1 MKVCIDPGHGGEDS
15 GAVGVSNG
23 YFESHGVLDIGLRLR
38 ELLLP
43 HMEVMMTRDTDE
55 FVSLS
60 ERCQMAN
67 EQSVPV
73 DIYVSIHLNSA
84 QTKASGWEVFTSG
97 STKSVELA
105 NKIGYRHAERFPT
118 QKNRGIKRQSFY
130 VLKSTKMPAVLWE
143 GCFLSDP
150 TESDWVTKDETRQE
164 MAEAIAGGVFDFF
177 GIKKNIDGTL
187 NLSIGERVA
196 KIERHLGL

>member
-60 ERCQMAN
+60 QRCKVAN
-67 EQSVPV
+67 NDPAGV
-73 DIYVSIHLNSA
+73 DIFVSIHLNSA
-84 QTKASGWEVFTSG
+84 DTDASGWEVFTSG
-97 STKSVELA
+97 STKSRELA
-105 NKIGYRHAERFPT
+105 NDIGYRQAECFPL
-118 QKNRGIKRQSFY
+118 QKNRGVKQEGFY
-130 VLKSTKMPAVLWE
+130 VLRNTKMPAVLWE
-143 GCFLSDP
+143 GCFLSNYE
-150 TESDWVTKDETRQE
+150 ESKWVTEDDTRQA
-164 MAEAIAGGVFDFF
+164 MAVSICLGVLDYF
-177 GIKKNIDGTL
+177 NITTDNQQTTL
-187 NLSIGERVA
+187 EERVA

>member
-43 HMEVMMTRDTDE
+43 QMEVVMTRDVDE

-60 ERCQMAN
+60 QRCKLAN
-67 EQSVPV
+67 NDPAGV
-73 DIYVSIHLNSA
+73 DLFVSIHLNSA
-84 QTKASGWEVFTSG
+84 DTDASGWEVFTSG
-97 STKSVELA
+97 STKSRQLA
-105 NKIGYRHAERFPT
+105 NEIGYMQAVHFPL
-118 QKNRGIKRQSFY
+118 QKNRGVKQEGFY
-130 VLKSTKMPAVLWE
+130 VLRNTTMPAVLWE
-143 GCFLSDP
+143 GCFLSNYE
-150 TESDWVTKDETRQE
+150 ESKWITLDETRQQ
-164 MAEAIAGGVFDFF
+164 MAEAIAC
-177 GIKKNIDGTL
+177 GIFEYLGIEQNQNGSLTL
-187 NLSIGERVA
+187 EQRVT

>member
-60 ERCQMAN
+60 QRCKVAN
-67 EQSVPV
+67 NDPAGV
-73 DIYVSIHLNSA
+73 DVFVSIHLNSA
-84 QTKASGWEVFTSG
+84 DTDASGWEVFTSG
-97 STKSVELA
+97 STKSRELA
-105 NKIGYRHAERFPT
+105 NDIGYRQAECFPL
-118 QKNRGIKRQSFY
+118 QKNRGVKQEGFY
-130 VLKSTKMPAVLWE
+130 VLRNTKMPAVLWE
-143 GCFLSDP
+143 GCFLSNYE
-150 TESDWVTKDETRQE
+150 ESKWVTEDDTRQA
-164 MAEAIAGGVFDFF
+164 MAVSICLGVLDYF
-177 GIKKNIDGTL
+177 NITTANQQTTL
-187 NLSIGERVA
+187 EERVT